1 MVAVIKTGN
10 SIRRG
15 FYYNENKVEQGV
27 AECIM
32 AGNYPSEPEEL
43 SQSARLNMLLRLAD
57 LNQNVRRSSVH
68 ISLNFDPSENPD
80 REQLQRIAQT
90 YMDKIGFGEQPF
102 LVYRHHDAAHPHI
115 HILSVK
121 VRPDGTRIET
131 QNIGRN
137 LSEKAR
143 REIEQIF
150 GLVKADERKQENA
163 FQLQPVNVVKALYG
177 KSETKQAIG
186 NVLNTVLEKYR
197 YTSLPEL
204 NAVLRQYNVSADRG
218 NENSRV
224 YKGGGLVYRILDQ
237 DGKPVGVPIKASD
250 FYSKPTLKYLEE
262 KFVANQALR
271 IPHKT
276 RIKNAI
282 DLALKRGEGLT
293 LTGLVQLLAKQ
304 GIHTVLRQNPGG
316 LIYGIT
322 YVDHRTR
329 CVFNGSDL
337 GKSYSA
343 KAIQERLSQAPVLE
357 QKPHQYQSLKAGIH
371 VQSDRDD
378 SPALANNHFNDH
390 RFVNASSET
399 EDVLKA
405 FTEPMPMQDSAP
417 FTGYRR
423 KKRKKRGLSI
433 HF

>member
-32 AGNYPSEPEEL
+32 AGNYPAEPDEL
-43 SQSARLNMLLRLAD
+43 SQSARLNLLLRLAE
-57 LNQNVRRSSVH
+57 LNQNVRRNSVH

-80 REQLQRIAQT
+80 REQLQEIAQS
-90 YMDKIGFGEQPF
+90 YMDRIGFGDQPF

-115 HILSVK
+115 HVLSVK
-121 VRPDGTRIET
+121 IRPDGSRIET

-150 GLVKADERKQENA
+150 GLVKADDRKRQSA
-163 FQLQPVNVVKALYG
+163 FRLEPVNVVKALYG
-177 KSETKQAIG
+177 KNQTKQAIG
-186 NVLNTVLEKYR
+186 NVLSSVLDKYR

-224 YKGGGLVYRILDQ
+224 YQGGGLVYRILDQ
-237 DGKPVGVPIKASD
+237 DGKPAGVPIKASD
-250 FYSKPTLKYLEE
+250 FHFKPTLKYLEE
-262 KFVANQALR
+262 KFVVNQALR
-271 IPHKT
+271 VPHKT

-282 DLALKRGEGLT
+282 DLALKRNGNLT
-293 LTGLVQLLAKQ
+293 ISVLMQHLQKQ
-304 GIHTVLRQNPGG
+304 GIHTVLRQNPEGV
-316 LIYGIT
+316 IYGIT

-337 GKSYSA
+337 GKAYSA

-357 QKPHQYQSLKAGIH
+357 QKSHQHQYLTAGARVPAEREAH
-371 VQSDRDD
+371 
-378 SPALANNHFNDH
+378 PALVSDHLNDS
-390 RFVNASSET
+390 RFVRASSET
-399 EDVLKA
+399 EDAIKA
-405 FTEPMPMQDSAP
+405 LTEPMPMQDSAP
-417 FTGYRR
+417 YTGFRR

-433 HF
+433 HS

>member
-32 AGNYPSEPEEL
+32 AGNYPSDPDEL
-43 SQSARLNMLLRLAD
+43 SQSARLNMLLRLAE
-57 LNQNVRRSSVH
+57 LNQNVRRNSVH
-68 ISLNFDPSENPD
+68 ISLNFDPSEDLD
-80 REQLQRIAQT
+80 REQLRQIAQT
-90 YMDKIGFGEQPF
+90 YMDRIGFGEQPF

-121 VRPDGTRIET
+121 IRPDGTRIET

-150 GLVKADERKQENA
+150 GLVKADQRKQENA
-163 FQLQPVNVVKALYG
+163 FRLQPVNVVKALYG
-177 KSETKQAIG
+177 KSETKQVIG
-186 NVLNTVLEKYR
+186 NILNSVLEKYR

-224 YKGGGLVYRILDQ
+224 YRGGGLVYRILDQ
-237 DGKPVGVPIKASD
+237 EGKPVGVPIKASD

-271 IPHKT
+271 VPHKV
-276 RIKNAI
+276 RVKNAI
-282 DLALKRGEGLT
+282 DLALKRHGNLT
-293 LTGLVQLLAKQ
+293 ISVLMQHLQKQ
-304 GIHTVLRQNPGG
+304 GIHTVLRQNPEG
-316 LIYGIT
+316 LVYGIT

-337 GKSYSA
+337 GKAYSV
-343 KAIQERLSQAPVLE
+343 KAIQERISQAPVLE
-357 QKPHQYQSLKAGIH
+357 QEPHQHQYVTVGARAPAQREAH
-371 VQSDRDD
+371 
-378 SPALANNHFNDH
+378 PALDSDHFNDQ
-390 RFVNASSET
+390 RFVRASSEA
-399 EDVLKA
+399 EDVIKA
-405 FTEPMPMQDSAP
+405 LTEPMPMQDIAP
-417 FTGYRR
+417 YNGFRR

-433 HF
+433 YS

>member
-32 AGNYPSEPEEL
+32 AGNYPAGPDEL
-43 SQSARLNMLLRLAD
+43 SQSARLNMLLRLAE
-57 LNQNVRRSSVH
+57 LNQNVRRNSVH

-80 REQLQRIAQT
+80 QEQLQQIAQI

-102 LVYRHHDAAHPHI
+102 LVYRHHDAAHAHI
-115 HILSVK
+115 HLLSVK
-121 VRPDGTRIET
+121 IRPDGSRIET
-131 QNIGRN
+131 QNIGKN

-143 REIEQIF
+143 REIEQTF
-150 GLVKADERKQENA
+150 GLVKADERKQKNA

-186 NVLNTVLEKYR
+186 NVLNTVVEKYR

-204 NAVLRQYNVSADRG
+204 NAVLRQYNISADRG
-218 NENSRV
+218 NENSRI
-224 YKGGGLVYRILDQ
+224 YKGGGLVYRILDL
-237 DGKPVGVPIKASD
+237 DGKQVGVPIKASD
-250 FYSKPTLKYLEE
+250 FYSKPTLKYLEG

-282 DLALKRGEGLT
+282 DLALKRHERLT
-293 LTGLVQLLAKQ
+293 LTGLVQHLAKQ
-304 GIHTVLRQNPGG
+304 GIHVIVRQNSEG

-343 KAIQERLSQAPVLE
+343 KAIQERLSQAPLLK
-357 QKPHQYQSLKAGIH
+357 QKPHQYQSLKPGIR
-371 VQSDRDD
+371 VQSERDD
-378 SPALANNHFNDH
+378 SATLAIDHFNDH
-390 RFVNASSET
+390 RFARDFSET

-405 FTEPMPMQDSAP
+405 QTEPIPMQDSAP
-417 FTGYRR
+417 YTGLRR

-433 HF
+433 HS

>member
-10 SIRRG
+10 SIRRS

-32 AGNYPSEPEEL
+32 AGNYPSDPDEL
-43 SQSARLNMLLRLAD
+43 SQSARLNMLLRLAE
-57 LNQNVRRSSVH
+57 LNQNVRRNSVH
-68 ISLNFDPSENPD
+68 ISLNFDPSENLD
-80 REQLQRIAQT
+80 RECLQQITQT

-115 HILSVK
+115 HVLSVK
-121 VRPDGTRIET
+121 IRPDGSRIET

-150 GLVKADERKQENA
+150 GLIKADDRKQENA
-163 FQLQPVNVVKALYG
+163 FHLQPVNVVKALYG
-177 KSETKQAIG
+177 KSQTKQAIG
-186 NVLNTVLEKYR
+186 NVLSSVLEKYR

-204 NAVLRQYNVSADRG
+204 NAVLRQYNASADRG
-218 NENSRV
+218 KENSRV

-262 KFVANQALR
+262 KFVVNQALR

-276 RIKNAI
+276 RVKNAI
-282 DLALKRGEGLT
+282 DLALKRNEGLT
-293 LTGLVQLLAKQ
+293 LPSLVQYLTKQ
-304 GIHTVLRQNPGG
+304 GIHTVLRQNPDGV
-316 LIYGIT
+316 IYGIT

-329 CVFNGSDL
+329 CVFNGSEL
-337 GKSYSA
+337 GKAYSA

-357 QKPHQYQSLKAGIH
+357 QKPHQHQYLTAGARVPEENEAH
-371 VQSDRDD
+371 LALVSD
-378 SPALANNHFNDH
+378 HFNDR
-390 RFVNASSET
+390 RFVGASPET
-399 EDVLKA
+399 EDAFKA
-405 FTEPMPMQDSAP
+405 LTEPIPMQDSAP
-417 FTGYRR
+417 YTGLRR

-433 HF
+433 HS

>member
-15 FYYNENKVEQGV
+15 FYYNENKVEQGI

-32 AGNYPSEPEEL
+32 AGNYPSDPDEL
-43 SQSARLNMLLRLAD
+43 SQSARLNMLLRLVE
-57 LNQNVRRSSVH
+57 LNQNVRRNSVH
-68 ISLNFDPSENPD
+68 ISLNFDPSERLD
-80 REQLQRIAQT
+80 REQLQEIAQS
-90 YMDKIGFGEQPF
+90 YMDRIGFGEQPF

-115 HILSVK
+115 HVLSVK
-121 VRPDGTRIET
+121 IRPDGSRIET

-150 GLVKADERKQENA
+150 GLIKADDRKQKNA
-163 FQLQPVNVVKALYG
+163 FRLEPVNVVRALYG
-177 KSETKQAIG
+177 KSETKKAIG

-204 NAVLRQYNVSADRG
+204 NAVLRQYNISADRG

-224 YKGGGLVYRILDQ
+224 YRGGGLVYRLLDQ
-237 DGKPVGVPIKASD
+237 NGKAVGVPIKASD

-262 KFVANQALR
+262 KFAANQALR

-282 DLALKRGEGLT
+282 DLALKRHERLT
-293 LTGLVQLLAKQ
+293 LNELVQNLAKQ
-304 GIHTVLRQNPGG
+304 GIHTVLRQNSEG

-329 CVFNGSDL
+329 CIFNGSDL

-343 KAIQERLSQAPVLE
+343 KAIQERLSQTPVLE
-357 QKPHQYQSLKAGIH
+357 QKPDQYQSLAAGTR
-371 VQSDRDD
+371 VQSKRETP
-378 SPALANNHFNDH
+378 PALANDHFNDY
-390 RFVNASSET
+390 RFVSASSDSEGVFKT
-399 EDVLKA
+399 LAD
-405 FTEPMPMQDSAP
+405 PMPMQDSAP
-417 FTGYRR
+417 YTGFRR

-433 HF
+433 HS